1 MANPLFG
8 PILRQYLVDNDDAG
22 MKDFCDNLHPATIAE
37 TLSDDFPIEDSWR
50 VLSHTEIRKQAAV
63 FEYFDSAHQV
73 AMVGGAGKPQ
83 MARLIEQM
91 SHDDR
96 VDLVRRLTSEL
107 ADSLLRLVDE
117 ADRRD
122 IATLV
127 KYPENTVGSLM
138 TTDYAWLPEN
148 LSAEEAIGRL
158 RQQAPDRETI
168 YYIYVIEESTRKLRG
183 IVSLRDLILAP
194 QDARVRDLMETDLV
208 TLKANEDREK
218 AAQQLARF
226 DLIALPV
233 IDDEDRLVGIVTHD
247 DAIDVVVQ
255 EATEDI
261 QRQGAV
267 GPITE
272 NYLEANF
279 LTIWRKRAFWLAC
292 LFGAELFTFTALS
305 SFEDEIAKLVVLSL
319 FIPLCLSTGGNS
331 GSQAATLITRSIAL
345 GQLSVKD
352 WFRVLRH
359 ELMMGVV
366 LGLTLGT
373 IGLIRGAATPEHTRS
388 ATKERPESFL
398 IRVPNGTSFDR
409 LPDRRVV
416 LPKGSTQ
423 LLESDLDQVTY
434 VTLPEGKTY
443 MMEPSS
449 DPKIT
454 HIKFPQNCV
463 ISNPPVDR
471 WRLAMVIAQ
480 SVAAIC
486 LWGTLVGSMLPL
498 VFKRVGVDPGL
509 ASSPFVATFVDVTGI
524 IIYFTIAKVNLF

>member
-8 PILRQYLVDNDDAG
+8 PILRQYLVDNDDDEIKA
-22 MKDFCDNLHPATIAE
+22 FCENLHPATIAE
-37 TLSDDFPIEDSWR
+37 TLAGDFTVEESWR
-50 VLSHTEIRKQAAV
+50 VLQHTDIRKQAAI
-63 FEYFDSAHQV
+63 FEYFDIDQQV
-73 AMVGGAGKPQ
+73 AMVESTGRPQ
-83 MARLIEQM
+83 MARLIERM

-96 VDLVRRLTSEL
+96 VDLVRRLSPQAAE
-107 ADSLLRLVDE
+107 SLLRLVDE

-127 KYPENTVGSLM
+127 KYPENTVGSIM

-148 LSAEEAIGRL
+148 LTTDEAIARL
-158 RQQAPDRETI
+158 RLQAPDRETI
-168 YYIYVIEESTRKLRG
+168 YYVYVIEESSRKLRG
-183 IVSLRDLILAP
+183 ILSLRDLILA
-194 QDARVRDLMETDLV
+194 QKSARVGDVMETDLI
-208 TLKANEDREK
+208 TLKANDDREI

-233 IDDEDRLVGIVTHD
+233 VDDEGRLVGIVTHD

-255 EATEDI
+255 EATEDL
-261 QRQGAV
+261 QRQGAIE
-267 GPITE
+267 PIAE

-279 LTIWRKRAFWLAC
+279 VTIWRKRAFWLAC

-331 GSQAATLITRSIAL
+331 GSQAATLITRSLAL
-345 GQLSVKD
+345 GHLTVKD

-359 ELMMGVV
+359 ELLMGVV

-373 IGLIRGAATPEHTRS
+373 IGLLRGAATPERTRS
-388 ATKERPESFL
+388 ATKDRAEAFLLRTPAAASF
-398 IRVPNGTSFDR
+398 GT
-409 LPDRRVV
+409 LPDGRII
-416 LPKGSTQ
+416 LPKGAIQ
-423 LLESDLDQVTY
+423 LLESSVEQETY
-434 VTLPEGKTY
+434 VALPAGQSY
-443 MMEPSS
+443 SVEPTS
-449 DPKIT
+449 DPSIALY
-454 HIKFPQNCV
+454 KFPPNCI

-471 WRLAMVIAQ
+471 WRLAVVIAQ

-498 VFKRVGVDPGL
+498 VFKRLGVDPGL

-524 IIYFTIAKVNLF
+524 IIYFSIAKVNLF